1 MLEDE
6 NCNYCARE
14 LIEGKTIV
22 YEREGMA
29 SYCDDNCLV
38 GDIRKHSHYYMD
50 LMIENGMI
58 EQIKHEK

>member
-14 LIEGKTIV
+14 LLEGKTIIR
-22 YEREGMA
+22 EREGA
-29 SYCDDNCLV
+29 VSYCDDDCLV
-38 GDIRKHSHYYMD
+38 GDIKKHSHYYMD